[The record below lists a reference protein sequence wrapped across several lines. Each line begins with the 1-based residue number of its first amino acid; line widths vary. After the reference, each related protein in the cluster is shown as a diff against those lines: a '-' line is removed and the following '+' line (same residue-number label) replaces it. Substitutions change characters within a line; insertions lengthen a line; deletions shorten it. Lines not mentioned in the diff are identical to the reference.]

1 MRVMYERCCGLDVHK
16 ARITACVRMPGPDGK
31 RVSEIRT
38 FGTTTS
44 ELLRL
49 SDWVMESGCTHVA
62 MESTGIYWRPVFNIL
77 EEVAVVLLVNARD
90 AKNLP
95 GRKTDV
101 KDCEWIAEMLEH
113 GLLRSSFIPPEP
125 IRDLRDLTR
134 YRKSLIGVRAD
145 EVNRLQKVL
154 ETANIKLTSVV
165 TDVMGASGRSMV
177 KALIAGERD
186 TARLVQMAKGSL
198 KKKQDALGAAMQ
210 GRFRDHHAFIANQIL
225 DHIEQIEEH
234 ITECGRRIEE
244 CLRPFSEFE
253 SLVQTIPG
261 VRQRGSEGI
270 LAEVGVEMTC
280 FGSSSRLASWTGLCP
295 GNNESA
301 GKRLSGRTRP
311 GNPWLKTLMVEC
323 AWAAIRVKNSYCS
336 ALFRRIARRRGPKRA
351 ILAVAHH
358 LIVSVFH
365 VLAKRQPY
373 RELGS
378 HYFDKLAGENARKHY
393 VRRLQAMGFHVTLTA
408 AA

>member
-1 MRVMYERCCGLDVHK
+1 MRIMYDRCCGLDVHK
-16 ARITACVRMPGPDGK
+16 ALITACVRVPGPDGK
-31 RVSEIRT
+31 RVSEVRT

-49 SDWVMESGCTHVA
+49 MDWVMESGCTHVA

-134 YRKSLIGVRAD
+134 YRKSLIRVRAD

-165 TDVMGASGRSMV
+165 TDVMGATGRAMV
-177 KALIAGERD
+177 RALIAGERD
-186 TARLVQMAKGSL
+186 PIRLAQLAKGSL
-198 KKKQDALGAAMQ
+198 KKKQDALGPAMN

-225 DHIEQIEEH
+225 EHIEQLEAH
-234 ITECGRRIEE
+234 IAECGRHIEE
-244 CLRPFSEFE
+244 CLRPFSEFQI
-253 SLVQTIPG
+253 LIQTLPG
-261 VRQRGSEGI
+261 VRQRASEGI
-270 LAEVGVEMTC
+270 LSEVGVDMTC
-280 FGSSSRLASWTGLCP
+280 FGSSARLSSWSGLCP
-295 GNNESA
+295 GNNESG
-301 GKRLSGRTRP
+301 GKRKSGRTRP

-323 AWAAIRVKNSYCS
+323 AWAAIRVKDSYCS

-351 ILAVAHH
+351 IMAVAHH

-365 VLAKRQPY
+365 VLTKREAY
-373 RELGS
+373 RELGAR
-378 HYFDKLAGENARKHY
+378 YFDTLAADTLKKHHI
-393 VRRLQAMGFHVTLTA
+393 RRLEALGFRVTLTA

>member
-16 ARITACVRMPGPDGK
+16 ALITACVRVPGPDGK
-31 RVSEIRT
+31 RTSEVRT

-44 ELLRL
+44 ELVRL
-49 SDWVMESGCTHVA
+49 MDWVMESGCTHVA
-62 MESTGIYWRPVFNIL
+62 MESTGVYWRPVFNIL

-134 YRKSLIGVRAD
+134 YRKSLIRSRAD

-154 ETANIKLTSVV
+154 ETANIKLTCVA
-165 TDVMGASGRSMV
+165 TDVMGATGRSMV
-177 KALIAGERD
+177 RALIAGERD
-186 TARLVQMAKGSL
+186 PIRLAQLAKGSL
-198 KKKQDALGAAMQ
+198 KKKQDALGAAMH
-210 GRFRDHHAFIANQIL
+210 GRFRDHHAFIASQIL
-225 DHIEQIEEH
+225 EHIEQMEEH
-234 ITECGRRIEE
+234 IKECGRRIEE
-244 CLRPFSEFE
+244 CLRPFSEFQDLLQ
-253 SLVQTIPG
+253 SLPG

-270 LAEVGVEMTC
+270 LAEVGVDMTC
-280 FGSSSRLASWTGLCP
+280 FGSAPRLSSWAGLCP
-295 GNNESA
+295 GNNASG
-301 GKRLSGRTRP
+301 GKRKSGRTRP
-311 GNPWLKTLMVEC
+311 GNPWLKPLVIEC
-323 AWAAIRVKNSYCS
+323 AWAAIRVKDSYSS

-358 LIVSVFH
+358 LIASVFH
-365 VLAKRQPY
+365 VLAKREPY
-373 RELGS
+373 RELGAK
-378 HYFDKLAGENARKHY
+378 YFDKLAGDTIKKHHI
-393 VRRLQAMGFHVTLTA
+393 RRLEALGFHVTLTA